1 MQKPDAI
8 CWYAHFLQTHQVCV
22 FYHAYNKWKCLL
34 AHISW
39 CKIVMKHFESFV
51 SVILLNKKKRLFLTM
66 HHTAALCILST
77 SLLYCGIFSVQITY
91 FSACILKI
99 IRNASVTSIDMLR
112 QKVCNG
118 KGLHFTA
125 SLGNGIKKSI
135 RKNHFSVTLKML
147 N

>member
-1 MQKPDAI
+1 MQKPYAI
-8 CWYAHFLQTHQVCV
+8 CSYAHLLQTHQVCV

-51 SVILLNKKKRLFLTM
+51 SVILLNKKKTFFDD
-66 HHTAALCILST
+66 ASYCST
-77 SLLYCGIFSVQITY
+77 VYIKHKFVVLWNIQCTNYIFQCLYF
-91 FSACILKI
+91 KI

-118 KGLHFTA
+118 RGYILQHL
-125 SLGNGIKKSI
+125 LGMVIKNSI